1 MSWKRHVENA
11 AHLLKGSLSKLRT
24 QIKPIKTVPSVVI
37 SKEAL
42 NNSMLKLVNYVNSV
56 NGYKAIERLKQEVII
71 SESAYE
77 RAREALRKAKEGYSH
92 SLQSRSEC
100 QREINNLLQRKH
112 TWTPT
117 DVTRFTEL
125 YSSEH
130 LLEQKEAQ
138 GRTDVVKFENEMD
151 EAHRRL
157 MDVMRERYREEQI
170 WSDYVR
176 SFSSYGTFGL
186 MAVNLFV
193 FLAVQGFLE
202 PRRRQNMKNEIVSR
216 VNSLLA
222 PITQEATSY
231 DDKLSQIIS
240 SVSLLEERFHAV
252 PERQSETIIQK
263 IPSEPIIIK
272 ESDLQTAALYAASG
286 AFVGMII
293 SSLLFRLN

>member
-1 MSWKRHVENA
+1 MSWKLHVENA

-42 NNSMLKLVNYVNSV
+42 SNSMLKLVNYVNSV

-77 RAREALRKAKEGYSH
+77 LAREALRKAKEGYSH

-240 SVSLLEERFHAV
+240 SVSLLEERFNAV

>member
-1 MSWKRHVENA
+1 MSWKRHVESA

-112 TWTPT
+112 TWAPT

-138 GRTDVVKFENEMD
+138 GRADVVKCENEMD

-222 PITQEATSY
+222 PITQEASSY

-240 SVSLLEERFHAV
+240 SVSLLEERFNAV

>member
-1 MSWKRHVENA
+1 
-11 AHLLKGSLSKLRT
+11 
-24 QIKPIKTVPSVVI
+24 
-37 SKEAL
+37 
-42 NNSMLKLVNYVNSV
+42 
-56 NGYKAIERLKQEVII
+56 
-71 SESAYE
+71 
-77 RAREALRKAKEGYSH
+77 
-92 SLQSRSEC
+92 
-100 QREINNLLQRKH
+100 
-112 TWTPT
+112 
-117 DVTRFTEL
+117 
-125 YSSEH
+125 
-130 LLEQKEAQ
+130 
-138 GRTDVVKFENEMD
+138 MD

-240 SVSLLEERFHAV
+240 SVSLLEERFNAA
-252 PERQSETIIQK
+252 PERQSETIIHK

-272 ESDLQTAALYAASG
+272 ESDLKTAALYAASG